1 MLLHHVWIHLLW
13 NAACHHITH
22 LNNIHM
28 CNWEGWTM
36 QAITLKVQLRC
47 GSVSR
52 SNHIVKESML
62 QLSLYCIAYESHG
75 NWSAGH
81 SPKRPNQGRKRRQT
95 SWRLG
100 TDWHNLLVKQ
110 QKLRIEDLSKCNCKC
125 VCLMFCLSYLL
136 NVFESFPQTESLIL
150 APQKKRVRPLHNA
163 ISSNARTSWANGFAL
178 DFLLSNLE
186 SQSQRG
192 GGKQVNKT

>member
-1 MLLHHVWIHLLW
+1 MSESISCGTPP
-13 NAACHHITH
+13 AITSPIPT
-22 LNNIHM
+22 LIHM

-36 QAITLKVQLRC
+36 QGITLKVQLQC
-47 GSVSR
+47 GSVRR

-62 QLSLYCIAYESHG
+62 QLSLYCAYESHG

-110 QKLRIEDLSKCNCKC
+110 QKLRIEDLSKCNWKC

-150 APQKKRVRPLHNA
+150 APPQKK
-163 ISSNARTSWANGFAL
+163 SSPSAHCYQQQCKNV
-178 DFLLSNLE
+178 LSQWLCVGLSPVKLGVSKSE
-186 SQSQRG
+186 GRR
-192 GGKQVNKT
+192 